1 MFTTPGGQL
10 YIPSLQVS
18 QAAGLMKSFTHS
30 SGDGIMLGPPAA
42 APAAT
47 SMRCR
52 LLLKCFG
59 AKTAAVL
66 APSST
71 LGASGP
77 RLAPLPRVMTLAA
90 ARRNTCRTPQ
100 HSHQQS
106 SVVAHNICTA
116 ASNSSSGQAASWVTP
131 HTVNHISTLHLHYIY
146 TISTLYLHCWS
157 ACTALPNSPLTSS
170 SLVRSYLPSVLQLQL

>member
-1 MFTTPGGQL
+1 
-10 YIPSLQVS
+10 
-18 QAAGLMKSFTHS
+18 
-30 SGDGIMLGPPAA
+30 MLGPPAA

-90 ARRNTCRTPQ
+90 ARRNTCRSQQ

-106 SVVAHNICTA
+106 AVMVHNCTA
-116 ASNSSSGQAASWVTP
+116 ASNSSSAQAHSWMTP
-131 HTVNHISTLHLHYIY
+131 HSVNHMLG
-146 TISTLYLHCWS
+146 WS
-157 ACTALPNSPLTSS
+157 ACTALPNSPLTSF
-170 SLVRSYLPSVLQLQL
+170 LLYQTCQVHCSYSCDQLDLHNQIRLH